1 LRHLRE
7 LKADNNR
14 ITDLSGIGEM
24 DCLIKLSLAGNRI
37 ESLDLG
43 LVKWCVQIARYLQ
56 RLTRRDRQ
64 KLEYLNVSNNQ
75 LTSMSDLHNLV
86 AVTSINLG
94 TPVVSCF
101 SQS

>member
-1 LRHLRE
+1 
-7 LKADNNR
+7 
-14 ITDLSGIGEM
+14 M

-37 ESLDLG
+37 ESLDLR